1 MSVDGKKNSRTM
13 KTAVAFVVLSFLVY
27 LSNWRTINAGDT
39 QPASLLPIA
48 LVLHGSIDL
57 SMFEQHYRY
66 DPTNWAFFTH
76 IERGYFSR
84 YPLASGVLAVP
95 IYVVPVLLLETI
107 KRPAPDDWI
116 KVAVVMEKI
125 SGALITSLSVGVF
138 WLLARALGASR
149 ICATTLTSAYAFGSE
164 AWAISSQALWM
175 HGPGVLFILL
185 SILLSLKLAEVP
197 TAKRA
202 LIVGLCC
209 GITIAIRVNNVLF
222 VGPLL
227 CWILVKDRRSFFWCM
242 VPVLILG
249 TLVAAYNYAMF
260 GNPTGSYPNGFNE
273 PLLKGLAGLLFSPA
287 RGLLIYFPIA
297 TFSIAGPF
305 LATRTR
311 SIYVALSAFVLFSFI
326 LAGKWVA
333 WYGGWCYGPRLLTET
348 QPILLLFIIPAWGA
362 ITSNR
367 LALIAFCFCLGWSV
381 AIQAIG
387 AFRQSNWDFEPKDID
402 WARERLWNWT
412 DNPVSRAILSPVAKS
427 PWPSAQ
433 IVQQFLE
440 DHKQ

>member
-1 MSVDGKKNSRTM
+1 M
-13 KTAVAFVVLSFLVY
+13 KTAVAFLVLSFLVY

-57 SMFEQHYRY
+57 SMFERHYRN
-66 DPTNWAFFTH
+66 DPTNSAFFMHT
-76 IERGYFSR
+76 ERGYFSR
-84 YPLASGVLAVP
+84 YPLASGILAVP
-95 IYVVPVLLLETI
+95 IYIVPVLLLEKFKQPT
-107 KRPAPDDWI
+107 PDDWI

-149 ICATTLTSAYAFGSE
+149 VCAATLTSAYGFGSE
-164 AWAISSQALWM
+164 AWTISSQALWM

-185 SILLSLKLAEVP
+185 SILLSLKLREAP
-197 TAKRA
+197 TPKRA

-209 GITIAIRVNNVLF
+209 GIAIAIRVNNALF

-227 CWILVKDRRSFFWCM
+227 CWILIEDRRWFFWCM

-249 TLVAAYNYAMF
+249 TLLAAYNYSMF
-260 GNPTGSYPNGFNE
+260 GNLTGSYSSRFNE
-273 PLLKGLAGLLFSPA
+273 PLLNGLAGLLVSPG
-287 RGLLIYFPIA
+287 RGLLVYFPIA
-297 TFSIAGPF
+297 VFSIAGAF
-305 LATRTR
+305 VDAQTR
-311 SIYVALSAFVLFSFI
+311 SIYVALSAFVLLSLI
-326 LAGKWVA
+326 LVGKWDA

-348 QPILLLFIIPAWGA
+348 QPILLLFIIPVWGTIA
-362 ITSNR
+362 SNR
-367 LALIAFCFCLGWSV
+367 LALIVFHFCLVWCV
-381 AIQAIG
+381 VVQAIG

-402 WARERLWNWT
+402 YSRQRLWNWA
-412 DNPVSRAILSPVAKS
+412 DNPISRAIRSPVTKS

-440 DHKQ
+440 DHRQ